1 MQSSLTITQA
11 QLVLP
16 DRVVTGDLIIEEG
29 IITEISPHTS
39 RTAGEVIN
47 GTGLTVLPGLIDSHV
62 HFREPGWPEVED
74 IASGSSQDCD
84 QNGIPDEC
92 DWWCHTCDCNDNG
105 MKDESDIS
113 SGASQ
118 DCNSNG
124 VPDECEF
131 SALQAQPYCH
141 CDTSAPCGNEDPGA
155 GCANQSGDGAVM
167 SVCGSSTITDDDL
180 VIRVENVSPQ
190 QFGLVFMGPGQ
201 QQVPFGNGQL
211 CVGPGG
217 LGVFRYP
224 ARNAGFAGVISEG
237 PGLVAYSQASFGVF
251 GTITPG
257 QTWNFQGWYRDP
269 FGPCGTSFNLSNAV
283 AVTFG
288 S

>member
-1 MQSSLTITQA
+1 MKTPARCLSLVVLSALCVRPVMGQWCPASGTYFGPQQVITTQA
-11 QLVLP
+11 DGARSVQAADLDGDGDVL
-16 DRVVTGDLIIEEG
+16 
-29 IITEISPHTS
+29 S
-39 RTAGEVIN
+39 
-47 GTGLTVLPGLIDSHV
+47 
-62 HFREPGWPEVED
+62 
-74 IASGSSQDCD
+74 ASYL
-84 QNGIPDEC
+84 DEC
-92 DWWCHTCDCNDNG
+92 ETWYGW
-105 MKDESDIS
+105 
-113 SGASQ
+113 SQ

-131 SALQAQPYCH
+131 STLQAQHYCH

-155 GCANQSGDGAVM
+155 GCANQSGGGALM

-224 ARNAGFAGVISEG
+224 ARNAGVAGVISEG